1 MKLGYVILSGRGE
14 TDAFL
19 AGLALRLQAE
29 GLRMAGTVQINRDSD
44 CGHACDMDLLLLPD
58 GPEVRISQ
66 DLGAGSTGCRLDA
79 GALEQAVAVS
89 RRRLDGA
96 DILIVNKFGK
106 HEAEGRG
113 FRELIA
119 EALSLG
125 LPVLTGVN
133 RQNFAAF
140 QTFCG
145 GDAVRL
151 AAEPDT
157 ITSWLKAAP
166 APV

>member
-1 MKLGYVILSGRGE
+1 MKLGYVTHDGPGE
-14 TDAFL
+14 IDAFL
-19 AGLALRLQAE
+19 AALALRLKAE
-29 GLRMAGTVQINRDSD
+29 GLRMAGTVQINSDSD

-89 RRRLDGA
+89 RRRLEGA
-96 DILIVNKFGK
+96 DVLIVNKFGK

-133 RQNFAAF
+133 HQNFVAF

-145 GDAVRL
+145 GGAVAL
-151 AAEPDT
+151 AAEPEA
-157 ITSWLKAAP
+157 ITSWLKAVP